1 MEIEMKMSSPK
12 PLNPRSLDIKYTG
25 TEPQWAQQPAPE
37 QRRTAMMKSF
47 NWYGYYY
54 GKKEAKNM
62 ILDWLKINNA
72 QMLKDFAR
80 VPDSRVPLQAAWL
93 CRMNLIGWQ
102 LSEQELLTISQS
114 LEQCKHTLPAQ
125 LTAKPDESIRVTPNI
140 QDRLREKAE
149 EAAGELE
156 GLYDDLLRAD
166 TKTAAAFKP
175 INVFKVFNVS
185 PQHIGVIRDAWQTR
199 LDELQIVNQGR
210 EADLVEGYRCYN
222 RTQLKNMMRIAQ
234 QVVDECNSYV
244 QIKKVERKPRKK
256 KNVSPE
262 KQALRFKFMNEFLE
276 LGLKSEPPAK
286 LVNAQE
292 AWLYDTKKRKLIHVT
307 ADEHVGTFTVKGTSV
322 VGFSAGSTVQKTLR
336 KPAETL
342 KSLMSAGKP
351 AARKIFKDLKVTET
365 KFNGRSNDNIVILKA
380 W

>member
-1 MEIEMKMSSPK
+1 MKMSAPK

-25 TEPQWAQQPAPE
+25 TEPQWTQQPLPE
-37 QRRTAMMKSF
+37 HRRTAMMKAF

-62 ILDWLKINNA
+62 ILDWLKTNNA
-72 QMLKDFAR
+72 GLLKDFAR
-80 VPDSRVPLQAAWL
+80 VADSRVPLQTAWL

-102 LSEQELLTISQS
+102 LTDEEQILINQS
-114 LEQCKHTLPAQ
+114 LEQCRHILPTQ
-125 LTAKPDESIRVTPNI
+125 LETKPDEKIRVMPNI
-140 QDRLREKAE
+140 QDRLREKAQ

-156 GLYDDLLRAD
+156 GLYDDLLKSDAKP
-166 TKTAAAFKP
+166 TSAFKP

-199 LDELQIVNQGR
+199 LEELQTVTQGR
-210 EADLVEGYRCYN
+210 EADLVEGYRCYS
-222 RTQLKNMMRIAQ
+222 RTQLKNLLRAAQ
-234 QVVDECNSYV
+234 QVIDECDSYV
-244 QIKKVERKPRKK
+244 QIKKIERKPRKK

-262 KQALRFKFMNEFLE
+262 KLALRFRFMGEFAE
-276 LGLKSEPPAK
+276 LGLKSEPPSK

-307 ADEHVGTFTVKGTSV
+307 ADEHVGTFTVKGTSL

-342 KSLMSAGKP
+342 KSMMSAGKP
-351 AARKIFKDLKVTET
+351 AARKIFKDIRATET
-365 KFNGRSNDNIVILKA
+365 KFNGRSNDNVVILKA